1 MSTAPL
7 PVTYVDSTPE
17 EAALHELK
25 IIRRRREMYGTYSEA
40 VREAETNCGPD
51 YRNTFIY
58 FHDDIVDTIIR
69 VLSEKIESQHK
80 GECPSSSD
88 SP

>member
-40 VREAETNCGPD
+40 VREAETNCGPN

-58 FHDDIVDTIIR
+58 LHDDIVDTIIR
-69 VLSEKIESQHK
+69 VLSEKIEAQNK
-80 GECPSSSD
+80 EENL
-88 SP
+88 